1 MGGNVTP
8 MDKNELLELAVLV
21 EGIRERDV
29 HLGRV
34 LRHMVVHLGH
44 AYGLDLSSEEAQAK
58 ADKAKAQEAPV
69 PAVKPAA
76 LSSDTD
82 KRAVMAPQGDK

>member
-1 MGGNVTP
+1 
-8 MDKNELLELAVLV
+8 MDKNELLELSVLV

-29 HLGRV
+29 HLGHV
-34 LRHMVVHLGH
+34 LREMLVHLASAH
-44 AYGLDLSSEEAQAK
+44 RLDLAEQEAQAK
-58 ADKAKAQEAPV
+58 ADKAKAQEAPA

-82 KRAVMAPQGDK
+82 KRAVAPAQGDK